1 MDKEYIKTKKI
12 LITGGGGF
20 IGTNLAIKLLEE
32 GHEISILDNFLP
44 QIHGTKDELDTRI
57 KDHVTLIKG
66 DVTDRETFYNALNNK
81 NCVIHLAAETGTG
94 QSMYD
99 ISHYTKVNIQ
109 GTSLLCDYIVNE
121 NHKLETVIVASSRSI
136 YGEGKYQSPD
146 NGFVYPKGRTAG
158 SVKDSFEVA
167 CPINSK
173 HNLIPC
179 ATNESSLIH
188 PSSFY
193 GITKQVQEQ
202 MVVLASS
209 LRNINAFAL
218 RFQNVYGPGQ
228 SLKNPYTGI
237 LSVFSRLALKNEPIN
252 IFEDGKETRDFVY
265 IDDVVEATLKC
276 IKVEMPGQHILNVGS
291 GIPTSVLDVAT
302 EIVSYLKSD
311 SAIEIS
317 GAFRE
322 GDIRHNYAD
331 LTLVKSILD
340 FEPKWS
346 FKKGLHSFLNWVL
359 LQDDIPATLDD
370 YAKSISELREKGL
383 YK

>member
-1 MDKEYIKTKKI
+1 MKNI
-12 LITGGGGF
+12 LITGGAGF
-20 IGTNLAIKLLEE
+20 IGTNLAIRLVSE
-32 GHEISILDNFLP
+32 GYNVTILDNFLR
-44 QIHGTKDELDTRI
+44 QIHGDKNELDPAL
-57 KDHVTLIKG
+57 KNSVTLLKG
-66 DVTDRETFYNALNNK
+66 DVNNRDAFYNALNNQ

-99 ISHYTKVNIQ
+99 ISHYTEVNIQ

-121 NHKLETVIVASSRSI
+121 NHALETVIVASSRSI
-136 YGEGKYQSPD
+136 YGEGKYESPD
-146 NGFVYPKGRTAG
+146 SGFVYPKGRTAD
-158 SVKDSFEVA
+158 SVKDSYEVT
-167 CPINSK
+167 CPISGK
-173 HNLIPC
+173 HNLIAC
-179 ATNESSLIH
+179 ATDESSLIH

-202 MVVLASS
+202 MVILASS
-209 LRNINAFAL
+209 LKNINAFAL

-265 IDDVVEATLKC
+265 INDVVDATLKC
-276 IKVEMPGQHILNVGS
+276 LKVENAGQRILNVGS
-291 GIPTSVLDVAT
+291 GMPTSVLEVAN
-302 EIVSYLKSD
+302 EIVSYLKSC

-331 LTLVKSILD
+331 LTLVKSVLD

-359 LQDDIPATLDD
+359 VQDDIPATLDD
-370 YAKSISELREKGL
+370 YTKSISELKEKGL